1 MFLSSGHLVLV
12 LGGVGLAGALG
23 RVRGHLLSA
32 ELEASQLWEASA
44 APGKPALSTSGCPAA
59 YLRAA
64 QGTHINNPAP
74 AAELPAGFLFLAPVS
89 LAVSGELADC
99 FPQCWCLRSVGVIN
113 VGREQSGWAL
123 GLHL

>member
-1 MFLSSGHLVLV
+1 MLV
-12 LGGVGLAGALG
+12 LGGVGLAEARGQ
-23 RVRGHLLSA
+23 VRGHLLSA
-32 ELEASQLWEASA
+32 ELVASQLWEASA
-44 APGKPALSTSGCPAA
+44 APGKPALSTSGRPAV

-74 AAELPAGFLFLAPVS
+74 AAELPAGLFLAPVS
-89 LAVSGELADC
+89 PAVSGELADC